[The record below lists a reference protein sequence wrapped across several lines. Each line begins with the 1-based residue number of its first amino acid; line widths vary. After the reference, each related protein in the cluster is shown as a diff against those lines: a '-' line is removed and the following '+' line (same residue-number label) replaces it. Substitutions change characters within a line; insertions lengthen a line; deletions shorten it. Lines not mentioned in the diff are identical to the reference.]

1 MPIRR
6 QIRATE
12 GPLSG
17 AVYVVHGRT
26 RLGRASDSDIQILH
40 DGVSRQ
46 HAQVIEDASGNAVLV
61 DLASNN
67 GTFIGEKRIV
77 RHRLANGDEIRIMR
91 ARFVFEEVEEE
102 DDDLASSSSVFAVKV
117 FGAETHRRTVDHWQL
132 DLPAPRKGDEAKRP
146 PSSPSG
152 PSIAEPGPERHRVVA
167 CHADGSTY
175 QGDILGDILEYRALR
190 VRSLRGDPLTDDEIR
205 RYGLLQAGLH
215 QRTDDP
221 DPNGTARKFYRF
233 RCAFP
238 ARLRHGAH
246 FGDLTTRVTVVDLGA
261 GGACVQAGVPLVLG
275 ELAWLVV
282 DLVVGTR
289 PRTIVLTGRIVTSD
303 SDRFGLLFA
312 GAPEWEQ
319 WRPT

>member
-1 MPIRR
+1 MATRR
-6 QIRATE
+6 QLRAIE

-17 AVYVVHGRT
+17 AVFVVHGRT
-26 RLGRASDSDIQILH
+26 RLGRAGDSDIQILH

-46 HAQVIEDASGNAVLV
+46 HAQVLEDASGNAVLV

-77 RHRLANGDEIRIMR
+77 RHRLATGDEIRIMR
-91 ARFVFEEVEEE
+91 ARFVYEEVEEE
-102 DDDLASSSSVFAVKV
+102 DDDDPAASSSVFAVKV

-132 DLPAPRKGDEAKRP
+132 DLPAPRKGDETKRP
-146 PSSPSG
+146 AASA
-152 PSIAEPGPERHRVVA
+152 SIAEPGPERHRVVA

-175 QGDILGDILEYRALR
+175 PGDILGDILEYRALR
-190 VRSLRGDPLTDDEIR
+190 VRSLRGDALTDDEIR

-221 DPNGTARKFYRF
+221 DPNGSARKFYRF
-233 RCAFP
+233 RCGFP

-246 FGDLTTRVTVVDLGA
+246 FGDLTTRVTVVDIGA

-289 PRTIVLTGRIVTSD
+289 PRTIVLTGRIVTKD
-303 SDRFGLLFA
+303 EDRFGLLFA
-312 GAPEWEQ
+312 GAPE
-319 WRPT
+319 